1 MADEVSNKTIAIL
14 VAVVL
19 VISVVGTWTVLS
31 NSSDD
36 TIYVQLPNVQKQDS
50 DVGRVALYNNAPAD
64 AEKGRVSLSKL
75 N

>member
-36 TIYVQLPNVQKQDS
+36 TIYVQLPQMQKSDS
-50 DVGRVALYNNAPAD
+50 DVGRVALYHNVPAD
-64 AEKGRVSLSKL
+64 AENGRVSMSKL
-75 N
+75 G